1 MVALGSSH
9 EYTNLC
15 EDFTA
20 LGSTTFNLHSSSQ
33 NLIFSYLEE
42 ILRVWSPEQV
52 LIEFK
57 NLFVHPI
64 HPKTLDS
71 FQVLKTLI
79 QDNKEQDFLEIL
91 KRSCYILFNS
101 WATHGRLDF
110 VREMLQLF
118 IEPNL
123 AQKTFSPLLK
133 RVRTWVRSFADSQD
147 YQDLKQLVQDYSRYQ
162 GEGQKSQWSDRY
174 IVYQWIAQATDL
186 SNPPEQREL
195 ASLVAQRMRDRF
207 KSDLAMY
214 TARAQSAGYDRQLYP
229 NPTIFGDETLRL
241 IKLLVVRRGDCGYE
255 QLGRRFLD
263 HTKTTH
269 YESFKKSLQSYL
281 LSSSNGR
288 EELQTLQKL
297 LGQKLNFLYPSKD
310 HERINSALT
319 LVTCN
324 RAIEWL
330 TTENHQEPSALF
342 KMLVSRGNPLTLA
355 IVLLK
360 IVLISPNSRVHLE
373 CCLADLIRYYKQL
386 PETECQ
392 SAIQL
397 FEILKIVLA
406 IYSGD
411 VEYNLVKIQ
420 QESSIDN
427 SRILDINQYRVF
439 LAFKST
445 CPIQP
450 AHSIT

>member
-9 EYTNLC
+9 EYMNLC
-15 EDFTA
+15 EDLTA
-20 LGSTTFNLHSSSQ
+20 LGSTTFNLQSSSH
-33 NLIFSYLEE
+33 NRIVSDLEE
-42 ILRVWSPEQV
+42 IVQVWSPEQV
-52 LIEFK
+52 LVEFR
-57 NLFVHPI
+57 NLFINPLHPN
-64 HPKTLDS
+64 TLES
-71 FQVLKTLI
+71 FQVLKTLV
-79 QDNKEQDFLEIL
+79 QDNREQDFIEII
-91 KRSCYILFNS
+91 KRLCYILFKS
-101 WATHGRLDF
+101 WATHGKLDF

-118 IEPNL
+118 VEPTL

-133 RVRTWVRSFADSQD
+133 RMRTWVRLFAESQD
-147 YQDLKQLVQDYSRYQ
+147 YQDLQQLVQDYSRYQ
-162 GEGQKSQWSDRY
+162 SEGQQQRHWSDRY
-174 IVYQWIAQATDL
+174 IVYQWVAQSTDL

-195 ASLVAQRMRDRF
+195 ASLVAQRMKDRF

-229 NPTIFGDETLRL
+229 NPTIFGDDALRL
-241 IKLLVVRRGDCGYE
+241 IKLLVVRRGNCGYE
-255 QLGRRFLD
+255 QLGRHFIEQ
-263 HTKTTH
+263 TKTTH
-269 YESFKKSLQSYL
+269 YESFKKNLQSYL
-281 LSSSNGR
+281 FSSSKAR

-297 LGQKLNFLYPSKD
+297 LGRKLDLLYPSKN
-310 HERINSALT
+310 HERINSALM

-342 KMLVSRGNPLTLA
+342 KILVSRGNPLTLA

-406 IYSGD
+406 IYAGD

-420 QESSIDN
+420 QDSSIDN

-450 AHSIT
+450 AD